1 MPILSILRR
10 RETKPFNRVTTTPS
24 DHQLNTVLD
33 LQQQKI
39 RVKFRKLLQQRETMA
54 HQFSRRTTREVRQL
68 FGQLYDRAAG
78 LAETFQPCG
87 CDGGAN
93 AEDAQA
99 LNTMVQNL
107 LAVRQRAGGCIC
119 GPPCDGTLVDNLSDE
134 ALQSM
139 LAKLQWDASVLDE
152 HLEPCGCVAETELV
166 RIPRT
171 LMTLPPEIRNMIW
184 WRSVSRQTGYVLIRA
199 RRFYISVPNYDRS
212 TGGSSSAVDN
222 SHDFWFKRARFS
234 VEGERIRM
242 RWTFHRDGEY
252 WVDDDDARVREAPWA
267 LPPLL
272 RVSRQVFTEVEDE
285 FWRRISSDDLVL
297 AFSHRGIPG
306 IEYFGIFAAWTFFNT
321 YRDRSFQGIRQVHLG
336 LTGYNEDRARGA
348 GGEAFPEP
356 INRRYARDSGR
367 EHLEPLLDLMGTELP
382 NLQFLSLRIGG
393 RVPDEP
399 SGLVSDRI
407 RLCLSLLVLTA
418 VLRRAQALRWLVRL
432 PRTLCTGLRGC
443 AASPG

>member
-24 DHQLNTVLD
+24 DHQPNPVLN

-39 RVKFRKLLQQRETMA
+39 GVKFRKLLQQRESMA
-54 HQFSRRTTREVRQL
+54 DQSSRRTTREVRML
-68 FGQLYDRAAG
+68 FGQLYDQAAG
-78 LAETFQPCG
+78 LAESFQPCG

-93 AEDAQA
+93 AEDAQD

-107 LAVRQRAGGCIC
+107 LALRQRAGGCPC
-119 GPPCDGTLVDNLSDE
+119 GPPCDGTSLDNPSDE
-134 ALQSM
+134 TLQTM

-152 HLEPCGCVAETELV
+152 HLEPCGCVEETEIIEDP
-166 RIPRT
+166 IPLT
-171 LMTLPPEIRNMIW
+171 LMTLPPEIRNMMW
-184 WRSVSRQTGYVLIRA
+184 WRSVSRKTGYVQIRA
-199 RRFYISVPNYDRS
+199 RRFIISPADDD
-212 TGGSSSAVDN
+212 GPAGHSSG
-222 SHDFWFKRARFS
+222 FWFERARFS
-234 VEGERIRM
+234 VEGEGIRR
-242 RWTFHRDGEY
+242 RWTFHRDDEW

-267 LPPLL
+267 IPPLL

-297 AFSHRGIPG
+297 AFSHRGTPG

-348 GGEAFPEP
+348 GGEAFPPP
-356 INRRYARDSGR
+356 ISQRYARNSGR
-367 EHLEPLLDLMGTELP
+367 QYLEPLLDLMGTELP

-399 SGLVSDRI
+399 SGLVSDPI

>member
-10 RETKPFNRVTTTPS
+10 RGTKPFNRVTTTPS
-24 DHQLNTVLD
+24 DHQLNTILD

-39 RVKFRKLLQQRETMA
+39 GVKFRKLLQQRETMA
-54 HQFSRRTTREVRQL
+54 DQSSRRTTREVRLL
-68 FGQLYDRAAG
+68 FGQLYDQAAG
-78 LAETFQPCG
+78 LAESFQPCG

-93 AEDAQA
+93 AEDAQD

-107 LAVRQRAGGCIC
+107 LALRQRAGGCPC
-119 GPPCDGTLVDNLSDE
+119 GPPCDGTSLDNPSDE
-134 ALQSM
+134 TLQNM
-139 LAKLQWDASVLDE
+139 LTKLQWDASVLDE
-152 HLEPCGCVAETELV
+152 HLEPCGCVEETETIEDPMPL
-166 RIPRT
+166 T
-171 LMTLPPEIRNMIW
+171 LMTLPPEIRNMMW
-184 WRSVSRQTGYVLIRA
+184 WRSVSRKTGYVQIRA
-199 RRFYISVPNYDRS
+199 RRFYISPADDD
-212 TGGSSSAVDN
+212 GPAGHSSG
-222 SHDFWFKRARFS
+222 FWFERARFS

-242 RWTFHRDGEY
+242 RWTFHRDDEY